1 MRRPGPRPEPA
12 PYLRHDLAP
21 TGATLY
27 PRGFSDL
34 RARAPLHPTTPDYA
48 QVAARP
54 PWRTTPRG
62 WATRYGEV
70 TELVDARDG
79 RMVILDGGDALR
91 LTFPAAELPPV
102 PPGMVR
108 TFFFYSVGWDKDAD
122 PNNVAADT
130 VEPLPAE
137 ADLTGDWW
145 RRYNTRWVPADLF
158 YPEGR

>member
-1 MRRPGPRPEPA
+1 MGADRRRA

-21 TGATLY
+21 AGATLY

-62 WATRYGEV
+62 WTTRYGEV
-70 TELVDARDG
+70 TELVGARDG

-91 LTFPAAELPPV
+91 LTFPAAALPPV

-158 YPEGR
+158 YPAGR